1 MVNSGNLGINIPMIQ
16 WITMVD
22 VKKSSGD
29 WLLIAH
35 GEPISSS
42 KLIELAKH
50 KSVMVL
56 DGAYPYAKSN
66 GLTIDILLGDFDSI
80 SSDDLKNIPKLIHV
94 VPAPDQ
100 NKTDLEK
107 GLDHLDQLHASSIY
121 ICAATGKR
129 LQHTINN
136 LLILKKYHRKHRSLI
151 LVTDNET
158 VRYFHDTSI
167 SLSGQIN
174 EGIALLGFP
183 YGRITTTGLKYD
195 VTNHLLE
202 FEKNNSISNALA
214 KSEAH
219 IRIEGN
225 VLLIHEHL

>member
-1 MVNSGNLGINIPMIQ
+1 
-16 WITMVD
+16 MVD
-22 VKKSSGD
+22 AKERSGD

-56 DGAYPYAKSN
+56 DGAYQYAKKN
-66 GLTIDILLGDFDSI
+66 GLTIEILLGDFDSI
-80 SSDDLKNIPKLIHV
+80 SSDDLQNIPTLIHV

-107 GLDHLDQLHASSIY
+107 GLDYLDKLHATSIY

-136 LLILKKYHRKHRSLI
+136 LLILKKYHQQHRSLI

-167 SLSGQIN
+167 TLSGQIN
-174 EGIALLGFP
+174 DGVALLGFP
-183 YGRITTTGLKYD
+183 NGRVTTSGLKYD
-195 VTNHLLE
+195 VTNYSLE
-202 FEKNNSISNALA
+202 FEKSISISNELVN
-214 KSEAH
+214 SEAR
-219 IRIEGN
+219 IKIEGG
-225 VLLIHEHL
+225 VLLIHEHRI